1 MASAP
6 DDPQIV
12 TGRIDAAGRLVAAD
26 PPLVVLQ
33 LEAGSSLGGRLAL
46 PQIAAVVRLARELGV
61 PLSRPVTAAGASH
74 DYDLWVRAT
83 LEGDE
88 VALEIEGWRLRP
100 AAAPR
105 LDLVLAADDD
115 ATVARDPAM
124 GEWATDAELKLT
136 ALAPDLAERLKID
149 PAEAMGQ
156 PLTRYLK
163 LDEDDDGTLPL
174 LAGLAARAPFVG
186 QQASPR
192 SGDGVS
198 LLLSGEVLRNEAGKF
213 AGFAGRALPPAPTLS
228 VVQFAPPEGSGFTAG
243 LDAAL
248 RSPLDRIIAAAD
260 KIVERSDG
268 PLRSDYANYATDIA
282 AAGRHLMS
290 VIRTM
295 SEGAAASP
303 DPVDL
308 VSASSEAVGLVAAI
322 GEARHIA
329 VDIMAP
335 SRIKAIG
342 NPREVVQIIV
352 NMLGNA
358 IRHSP
363 SDGIVTISLAAVAD
377 RARLTVADTGAGIDP
392 ADQER
397 IFERFERLQS
407 STPNGTGTGL
417 GLAIAR
423 RLARAMGGD
432 ILLDSAPGAG
442 ARFTLELPLA

>member
-88 VALEIEGWRLRP
+88 VALEIEGWRPRP